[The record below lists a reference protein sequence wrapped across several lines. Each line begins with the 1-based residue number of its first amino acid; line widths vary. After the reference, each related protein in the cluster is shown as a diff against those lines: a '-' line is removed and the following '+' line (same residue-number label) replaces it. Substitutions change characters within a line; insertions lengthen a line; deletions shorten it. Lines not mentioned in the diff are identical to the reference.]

1 MVEQSTIK
9 QISIGENEYEIDAKY
24 WGGLETSTLDD
35 FTSKDYVKDYVNEK
49 IFVGTK
55 SEYDTAY
62 ANNRIALGA
71 LVVILDEEL
80 GGNTGG
86 DNAESRATA
95 KLGVAVLGQMKLGQ
109 E

>member
-1 MVEQSTIK
+1 MAETIK
-9 QISIGENEYEIDAKY
+9 QIAIGENNHEIDAKY
-24 WGGLETSTLDD
+24 WGGMESSIVNDLAS
-35 FTSKDYVKDYVNEK
+35 KDYVNEK

-55 SEYDTAY
+55 TEYDVAY

-71 LVVILDEEL
+71 LVVILDDEL

-86 DNAESRATA
+86 DNAGSSTTA

>member
-1 MVEQSTIK
+1 MAEQSTIK

-24 WGGLETSTLDD
+24 WGGMESSIVNDLAS
-35 FTSKDYVKDYVNEK
+35 KDYVNEK

-55 SEYDTAY
+55 SEYDIAY

-86 DNAESRATA
+86 DNAGSSATA

>member
-1 MVEQSTIK
+1 MAEQSTIRK
-9 QISIGENEYEIDAKY
+9 IKIGENEYEIDAKY
-24 WGGLETSTLDD
+24 WGGLETSIVNDLA
-35 FTSKDYVKDYVNEK
+35 SKDYVNEK

-55 SEYDTAY
+55 TEYDTAY
-62 ANNRIALGA
+62 ANNRISLGA
-71 LVVILDEEL
+71 LVIILDEEL

-86 DNAESRATA
+86 DNTGSSTTA

>member
-1 MVEQSTIK
+1 MAEQSTIK

-24 WGGLETSTLDD
+24 WGGMESSIVNDLAS
-35 FTSKDYVKDYVNEK
+35 KDYVNEK

-55 SEYDTAY
+55 SEYDIAY

-86 DNAESRATA
+86 DNAGSGVTA

>member
-1 MVEQSTIK
+1 MAEQSTIK

-24 WGGLETSTLDD
+24 WGGLETSMLDD
-35 FTSKDYVKDYVNEK
+35 LASKNYVNEK
-49 IFVGTK
+49 ILVGTK
-55 SEYDTAY
+55 TEYDVAY

-71 LVVILDEEL
+71 LVVILDDEL

-86 DNAESRATA
+86 DNAGTSATS